1 MVVGRL
7 DSRYKGIDRDAAGE
21 NPEFDPAIADWN
33 GPFANAVNRYLR
45 EELKYNPDIRY
56 NVWGDVRPWAQDEG
70 TNVADML
77 RTAMRNNPYLKVMIQ
92 SGYYDAATDYFSAQY
107 TISHIQ
113 PGGEFKDRF
122 RFSHYESG
130 HMMYLRNVDRVRAND
145 DLRAFI
151 RWCLEDRPPRVTDAR

>member
-1 MVVGRL
+1 V
-7 DSRYKGIDRDAAGE
+7 
-21 NPEFDPAIADWN
+21 
-33 GPFANAVNRYLR
+33 
-45 EELKYNPDIRY
+45 RY

-92 SGYYDAATDYFSAQY
+92 SGYYDAATDYFSADY

-122 RFSHYESG
+122 RFSYYESG

-151 RWCLEDRPPRVTDAR
+151 KWCLEERPPRVTDSR